1 MKTTTSG
8 NDLRTA
14 LSKAGAREYE
24 IVALS
29 MDPNRGLAA
38 LAAAHEKNA
47 EHPVAYAIKLFD
59 NPEWQP
65 RGEKK
70 TPIVNAAVQVKCGT
84 CGGDRFVF
92 VTDDPNSLY
101 GETVKPCPTCNANC
115 DAGFWKANGERFEVA
130 K

>member
-1 MKTTTSG
+1 MKTTTPDQ
-8 NDLRTA
+8 DLRTA
-14 LSKAGAREYE
+14 LEKAGAREFE
-24 IVALS
+24 MVALG
-29 MDPNRGLAA
+29 MEPNRGLAA
-38 LAAAHEKNA
+38 LALAQAKGVD
-47 EHPVAYAIKLFD
+47 HPVSYAIKVFD

-70 TPIVNAAVQVKCGT
+70 TPIVNAAVEVKCGM

-92 VTDDPNSLY
+92 VTNDPKRLY
-101 GETVKPCPTCNANC
+101 GETVKPCPSCNASV